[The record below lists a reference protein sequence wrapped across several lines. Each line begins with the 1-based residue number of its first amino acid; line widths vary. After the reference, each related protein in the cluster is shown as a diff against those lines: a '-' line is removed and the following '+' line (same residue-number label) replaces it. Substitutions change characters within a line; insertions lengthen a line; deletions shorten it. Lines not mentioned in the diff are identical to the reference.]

1 MRYIGAAQ
9 AGVTADTDRE
19 PSDAELDVIER
30 EIPLILA
37 EVDLLDV
44 QITTLDRVPSEVD
57 TRRLRRAR
65 NRVLTLRP
73 DLANSTSTASLSRGA
88 AC

>member
-1 MRYIGAAQ
+1 MRYIGAVQ
-9 AGVTADTDRE
+9 AGVTADIDRE
-19 PSDAELDVIER
+19 PTDAELDVIEQ

-65 NRVLTLRP
+65 NRVLALRR
-73 DLANSTSTASLSRGA
+73 DLANTTLAATLARGA

>member
-1 MRYIGAAQ
+1 MKYIGAVQ

-65 NRVLTLRP
+65 NRVLTLRR